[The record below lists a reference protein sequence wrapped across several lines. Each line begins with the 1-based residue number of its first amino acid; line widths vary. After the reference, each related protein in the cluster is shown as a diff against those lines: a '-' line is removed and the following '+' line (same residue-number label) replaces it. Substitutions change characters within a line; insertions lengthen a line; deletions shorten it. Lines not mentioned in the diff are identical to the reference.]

1 MTSEFLATLFGLNL
15 QVLKINTQ
23 GLSHEES
30 LIQPKPAGN
39 CLNWIL
45 GHIAVTRDQAL
56 ALLGEKPTWNDSDK
70 AIYIRGSKA
79 MTDGSKAIR
88 MEKIMADI
96 ERSQEILLG
105 ALLHQTPESLAAS
118 DDKGTVAD
126 KLAMLHFHEAYHTG
140 QVGLMRRLVGKEGAI
155 R

>member
-23 GLSHEES
+23 GLTHEES
-30 LIQPKPAGN
+30 LIQPAPAGN

-56 ALLGEKPTWNDSDK
+56 GLLGEKPVWNDADK
-70 AIYIRGSKA
+70 ALYIRGSKPMTNGGKA
-79 MTDGSKAIR
+79 MR

-96 ERSQEILLG
+96 ERSQETLLG
-105 ALLHQTPESLAAS
+105 ALLRQTPESLAAA
-118 DDKGTVAD
+118 DEQGAVAD

-140 QVGLMRRLVGKEGAI
+140 QVGLMRRLIGKEGAI